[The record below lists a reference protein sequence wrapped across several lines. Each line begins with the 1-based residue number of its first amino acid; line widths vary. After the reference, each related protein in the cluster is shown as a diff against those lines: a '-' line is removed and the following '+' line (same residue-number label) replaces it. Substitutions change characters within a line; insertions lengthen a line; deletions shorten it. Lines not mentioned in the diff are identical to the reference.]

1 MTVFLKQY
9 GEKRTG
15 TNYIRALLSTN
26 FSNVVCLMHVLGDKH
41 SAPVAF
47 DDIRRRSL
55 GLPDEAWEFVTGATF
70 AAPAETTRSND
81 SEQLKYIRNVAA
93 GLLAE
98 YDANRLGFVI
108 SIKNPYAW
116 AASLAKYSGWL
127 SSSQNRIHMNARFGA
142 PLAAACDRFNA
153 RYRAWF
159 MHHAQ
164 HEARSMI
171 LRHEDLIE
179 NSGMAAEALMAKFGL
194 ELISEKIVFP
204 TGAMAPTHWD
214 HSSPRMYPGKFDAD
228 FYRSG
233 EYATWLD
240 SRLWDIVQERIDW
253 HVAAEFGYSSSRETL
268 P

>member
-15 TNYIRALLSTN
+15 TNYVRALLSAN

-55 GLPDEAWEFVTGATF
+55 GSPDEAWQFVTAATV
-70 AAPAETTRSND
+70 AAPAETTRAND
-81 SEQLKYIRNVAA
+81 TEQLKYIRNVAQQ
-93 GLLAE
+93 LLAA
-98 YDANRLGFVI
+98 YDADSLGFVI

-116 AASLAKYSGWL
+116 AASLAKYCGWL
-127 SSSQNRIHMNARFGA
+127 SRSHNRIQMRACFAA
-142 PLAAACDRFNA
+142 PLAEACDRFNA
-153 RYRAWF
+153 RYRAWLL
-159 MHHAQ
+159 HHAR

-179 NSGMAAEALMAKFGL
+179 NSGVAAEALMAKFGL
-194 ELISEKIVFP
+194 ELIAEKIVLP
-204 TGAMAPTHWD
+204 SGAVAPTHWD
-214 HSSPRMYPGKFDAD
+214 HSPQQTHPGKFDAE

-233 EYATWLD
+233 QYATWLD
-240 SRLWDIVQERIDW
+240 SRLWDVVQERIDW
-253 HVAAEFGYSSSRETL
+253 HIAAEFGYSSSREA
-268 P
+268 PP

>member
-15 TNYIRALLSTN
+15 TNYTRALLSTN

-41 SAPVAF
+41 SAPAAF
-47 DDIRRRSL
+47 DEIRRRSR
-55 GLPDEAWEFVTGATF
+55 GTPDEAWQFVTAATF

-81 SEQLKYIRNVAA
+81 SEQLKYIRNLAQ
-93 GLLAE
+93 GLLAA
-98 YDANRLGFVI
+98 YDAERLGFVI

-127 SSSQNRIHMNARFGA
+127 SRSQDRIQMNACFGA
-142 PLAAACDRFNA
+142 PLAAACDQFNA
-153 RYRAWF
+153 RYRAWL
-159 MHHAQ
+159 MHHAR

-179 NSGMAAEALMAKFGL
+179 DSRVAAEALMAKFGL
-194 ELISEKIVFP
+194 QLVSEEIVFP

-214 HSSPRMYPGKFDAD
+214 HSPQLTHPGKFDAD

-233 EYATWLD
+233 QYATWLD

-253 HVAAEFGYSSSRETL
+253 HIAAEFGYSSARETL